1 MNARERALAALQG
14 RPVDHAPV
22 AYVAA
27 LAPTAIQQ
35 RCGRP
40 MPEVHHQPD
49 GLADLAWTNHVELG
63 FDAVSVL
70 INYFS
75 MPAALG
81 MPMDW
86 GAPDRYP
93 RCAATPWMR
102 AEDAFIP
109 DDLLEREPIPT
120 NLEAIRVA
128 KARYGAEVS
137 ILGKVMGPLSLAQVM
152 RGVDAMMMDL
162 LDRPAAAQAC
172 LETCVQGLIRYA
184 NAQLAAGADA
194 ISIGEGGAGSNMI
207 SPRLH
212 RRHLLPVHR
221 TLIAGIQGPTI
232 LHICGDI
239 TPRLDALRETGLDW
253 FNFDAAIEPKR
264 MVTAAEGAFG
274 LMGNVDTTDLLLG
287 TPEEIGQQVRR
298 CLEAGVGII
307 SPGCAVSPNCPP
319 ANLRAM
325 SEAVVRWAEGPAASP
340 SRPGSIPDVDS
351 AQP

>member
-1 MNARERALAALQG
+1 
-14 RPVDHAPV
+14 
-22 AYVAA
+22 
-27 LAPTAIQQ
+27 
-35 RCGRP
+35 
-40 MPEVHHQPD
+40 
-49 GLADLAWTNHVELG
+49 
-63 FDAVSVL
+63 
-70 INYFS
+70 
-75 MPAALG
+75 
-81 MPMDW
+81 MDW

-93 RCAATPWMR
+93 RCAATPWGR
-102 AEDAFIP
+102 PEDAFIP
-109 DDLLEREPIPT
+109 DDLLERQPIRT
-120 NLEAIRVA
+120 NLEAIRIA
-128 KARYGAEVS
+128 KARYGKEVA

-162 LDRPAAAQAC
+162 LDKPAAAQAC
-172 LETCVQGLIRYA
+172 LETSVQGLVHYA

-212 RRHLLPVHR
+212 RRHLLPVHHA
-221 TLIAGIQGPTI
+221 LVAGIQGPTI

-253 FNFDAAIEPKR
+253 FNFDADIDPR
-264 MVTAAEGAFG
+264 HMVAEADGAFG
-274 LMGNVDTTDLLLG
+274 LMGNVNTTDLLMG

-325 SEAVVRWAEGPAASP
+325 AEAVAAWSAGKGVAE
-340 SRPGSIPDVDS
+340 D
-351 AQP
+351 

>member
-1 MNARERALAALQG
+1 MNPRQRAIAALRRQ
-14 RPVDHAPV
+14 PVDRPPV

-27 LAPTAIQQ
+27 LAPTAIQE
-35 RCGRP
+35 RCGHP
-40 MPEVHHQPD
+40 MPEVHHQPA
-49 GLADLAWTNHVELG
+49 GLAELAWANHVELG
-63 FDAVSVL
+63 FDAISVL

-93 RCAATPWMR
+93 RCAATPWER
-102 AEDAFIP
+102 PEDAAIP
-109 DDLLEREPIPT
+109 DDLLERQPIRT
-120 NLEAIRVA
+120 NLEAIRIA
-128 KARYGAEVS
+128 KARYGEEVA

-162 LDRPAAAQAC
+162 LDKPAAAQAC
-172 LETCVQGLIRYA
+172 LETSVQGLVHYA

-212 RRHLLPVHR
+212 HRHLLPVHGA
-221 TLIAGIQGPTI
+221 LVAGIQGPTI

-253 FNFDAAIEPKR
+253 FNFDADIDPQH
-264 MVTAAEGAFG
+264 MVAEADGAFG
-274 LMGNVDTTDLLLG
+274 LMGNVNTTDLLMG
-287 TPEEIGQQVRR
+287 TPEEIGEQVRR
-298 CLEAGVGII
+298 CLEAGVDII

-325 SEAVVRWAEGPAASP
+325 AEAVAAWSAGKADAGGQRPRPSP
-340 SRPGSIPDVDS
+340 SAESIE
-351 AQP
+351 